1 MVHTGLGRSSW
12 GWAAPASVPRACPF
26 TERPVESKCQR
37 GHCPWGDG
45 LTPSLPQTQHY
56 FLLCFLLKF
65 SLTIGSCLIC
75 FGFTLQNFCDSSRAR
90 NLTNCSS
97 IMLPRWAPPPAPRL
111 APSSTSAGPG
121 GS

>member
-1 MVHTGLGRSSW
+1 MVVQ
-12 GWAAPASVPRACPF
+12 GWEDPHGGGQHPLLSRLLKSLSNPSA
-26 TERPVESKCQR
+26 R
-37 GHCPWGDG
+37 GP
-45 LTPSLPQTQHY
+45 PSLPQTQHY

-65 SLTIGSCLIC
+65 SLTISSCLIC

-97 IMLPRWAPPPAPRL
+97 IMLPRWAPSPGPHL
-111 APSSTSAGPG
+111 TPSSTSAGPG